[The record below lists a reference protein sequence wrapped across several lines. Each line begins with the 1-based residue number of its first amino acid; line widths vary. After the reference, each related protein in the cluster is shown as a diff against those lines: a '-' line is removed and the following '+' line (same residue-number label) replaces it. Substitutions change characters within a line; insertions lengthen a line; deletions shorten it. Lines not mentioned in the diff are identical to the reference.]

1 MSFEKNYLYYKETI
15 LSYVP
20 LFFHRVLLGSNLKTP
35 ELVKIKLRETRR
47 PELGNK
53 FSSRHG
59 QKGICGM
66 IILQEDRPFNEQD

>member
-20 LFFHRVLLGSNLKTP
+20 LFFHRVFLESNLKTP

-53 FSSRHG
+53 FSSRTWSKRYMQNYNDTG
-59 QKGICGM
+59 RQAI
-66 IILQEDRPFNEQD
+66 